1 MKEPSSYN
9 STIVI
14 IIITVSNSSSIVV
27 TAPRLEVKPA
37 RYQVCPWLV
46 RQEPKH
52 KFLVGAVWS
61 IIIII
66 ITDTRSFSFFA

>member
-14 IIITVSNSSSIVV
+14 IIIVSNNSSIVV
-27 TAPRLEVKPA
+27 TAPRLEAKPA

-52 KFLVGAVWS
+52 
-61 IIIII
+61 
-66 ITDTRSFSFFA
+66 